1 MSKIFDKG
9 YYIFDIP
16 EKWSFDDENVDEY
29 EDLLFDDNWYWKCKT
44 QKNVKN
50 DSILNIFNKYEDI
63 IAKQIKRDYDI
74 DFIIS
79 KELSLTSIIYY
90 DEHKSSH
97 DSHKDYGIFTMLLND
112 ESPNCLFYYDD
123 QWKHMTINNNSIVIF
138 AGEEL
143 EKLCDVS
150 AIEHKVE
157 KPENFCRFSATRI
170 VWPVNKKDELANKKL
185 TWI

>member
-9 YYIFDIP
+9 YNILDIP
-16 EKWSFDDENVDEY
+16 EKWSFDGENVNEY
-29 EDLLFDDNWYWKCKT
+29 EDLLFDDNWYWKCKI

-50 DSILNIFNKYEDI
+50 NSILNIFNKYEPIIADI
-63 IAKQIKRDYDI
+63 IRKDYNI
-74 DFIIS
+74 DFTIS
-79 KELSLTSIIYY
+79 AELSLTSIIYY
-90 DEHKSSH
+90 DDKKSSH
-97 DSHKDYGIFTMLLND
+97 DAHKDYGIFTMLLND
-112 ESPNCLFYYDD
+112 NSPNCLFYLDET
-123 QWKHMTINNNSIVIF
+123 WKLMNINKNSIVIF

-143 EKLCDVS
+143 EKICDVS

-170 VWPVNKKDELANKKL
+170 VWPKNKKNELANKKL

>member
-9 YYIFDIP
+9 YNILDIP
-16 EKWSFDDENVDEY
+16 ENWSFDGENVNEY
-29 EDLLFDDNWYWKCKT
+29 EELLFDDNWYWKFKI

-50 DSILNIFNKYEDI
+50 ESILKIFNKYEGI
-63 IAKQIKRDYDI
+63 IAEQIKKDYGI
-74 DFIIS
+74 DFTIS

-123 QWKHMTINNNSIVIF
+123 QWKNMTINKNSMIIF